1 MANATDLVVMN
12 GFPGA
17 PEAKTFTLISPSAG
31 DGGLA
36 TWALKEGT
44 ISTVF
49 PRFTASA
56 RSVNGRARS
65 AKFKVTL
72 PASYTDYVTGL
83 TSVNS
88 RAEVVVTVNIP
99 DEFPEALK
107 NDLVAFSTGLLA
119 TDYVKSL
126 IRDALSAT

>member
-1 MANATDLVVMN
+1 MANATDLIVDN
-12 GFPGA
+12 GAATPV
-17 PEAKTFTLISPSAG
+17 AKTFTLISPAAG

-56 RSVNGRARS
+56 RNVNGRARS
-65 AKFKVTL
+65 AKFKLTM
-72 PASYTDYVTGL
+72 PASYTDTVTGL

-88 RAEVVVTVNIP
+88 KAEIIVTVNMP
-99 DEFPEALK
+99 DDFPESLK
-107 NDLVAFSTGLLA
+107 SDFVAFGVNLQS
-119 TDYVKSL
+119 DPYVQGL

>member
-1 MANATDLVVMN
+1 MANATDLVVNN
-12 GFPGA
+12 GASTPV
-17 PEAKTFTLISPSAG
+17 EKTFTLISPSAG

-36 TWALKEGT
+36 MWALKEGT

-65 AKFKVTL
+65 AKFKVTM
-72 PASYTDYVTGL
+72 PASYTDSVTGL

-88 RAEVVVTVNIP
+88 RGELIVTVNIP

-107 NDLVAFSTGLLA
+107 DDFVAFSTGLLSTA
-119 TDYVKSL
+119 YVKSL
-126 IRDALSAT
+126 MRDALSAT